1 MELGRF
7 LCLFLVCLT
16 CFVSATEGYK
26 FYVGGRDGWVLKPSE
41 SYNHWA
47 ERNRFLVNDTL
58 YFKYNKG
65 SDSVLV
71 VNKDSFYN
79 CNTSNP
85 IHKLDD
91 GNSEF
96 KFDRSGPFYFISGQD
111 GNCAKGQKL
120 IIIVLAVRHRQTPP
134 AQPPTAAPPQGSAP
148 APVPSKGS
156 APAAAPSGPAS
167 TPSYAPSTTPI
178 TTPVPAPSKG
188 SAPAA
193 APSGPSSSPS
203 YAPSTTPI
211 TTPVPGP
218 SKGSAPAA
226 APSGPSSSPSLA
238 PSTTPI
244 TSPVPAPA
252 AATTPTSS
260 PPSPVGP
267 EPTPSGAAPSGEVTS
282 PPPGSNQAS
291 TAPNQ
296 NGAYGVTA
304 SSVLVSSV
312 VVLVSLALMSSFY

>member
-156 APAAAPSGPAS
+156 APAAAPSGP
-167 TPSYAPSTTPI
+167 
-178 TTPVPAPSKG
+178 
-188 SAPAA
+188 
-193 APSGPSSSPS
+193 
-203 YAPSTTPI
+203 
-211 TTPVPGP
+211 
-218 SKGSAPAA
+218 
-226 APSGPSSSPSLA
+226 SSSPSLA

>member
-16 CFVSATEGYK
+16 CFLSATEGSK

-85 IHKLDD
+85 IQKLDD

-134 AQPPTAAPPQGSAP
+134 AQPPMAAPPQGSAP

-167 TPSYAPSTTPI
+167 TPSHAPSTTPI

-188 SAPAA
+188 S
-193 APSGPSSSPS
+193 
-203 YAPSTTPI
+203 T
-211 TTPVPGP
+211 
-218 SKGSAPAA
+218 PAA